1 MAVACGRMSTLSVSS
16 AQLRLWTRL
25 FLQTEHCAQASGG
38 LIYHLNSTP
47 VPPVTFSLGHFF
59 FTGIRKRQ
67 LHQQRSRPERGR
79 ERERGEKDGSEKKGG
94 RRTRKQW
101 LYLELVVHGGIDK

>member
-1 MAVACGRMSTLSVSS
+1 MAVARGSMSTLSVSS

-38 LIYHLNSTP
+38 FNL
-47 VPPVTFSLGHFF
+47 SLKQHTCSSRHFQPRPLF

-67 LHQQRSRPERGR
+67 LHQQRSRPER